1 MKKCIWKKKKKDI
14 GQCICDVT
22 YNKCDVNCCCD
33 PDCTGE
39 KKYYFM
45 GECLPE
51 GPEGKDRPM
60 CSKLLKAVHNPNV
73 IVTDQYSD
81 SGSAVLCIVMD
92 HSMFK

>member
-1 MKKCIWKKKKKDI
+1 
-14 GQCICDVT
+14 
-22 YNKCDVNCCCD
+22 
-33 PDCTGE
+33 
-39 KKYYFM
+39 M